1 MQRRSDSKHLMYRS
15 PTGELMKTV
24 RANGR
29 TLYTALE
36 NPTQCYQNQIAT
48 MGSNQY
54 DYGPQ
59 TEDCLMIK

>member
-1 MQRRSDSKHLMYRS
+1 MYRS

-24 RANGR
+24 RADGR

-59 TEDCLMIK
+59 TEDCLMLK